1 MGPALESR
9 SWKPGQAWRPLYA
22 EKRRNDL
29 RRIREVSALYS
40 NSTSA
45 STGAIRANFMT
56 LMLPKRTLRIDNLGR
71 RVRSRS
77 LSQNFPNPYGSRWG
91 EPLTQSYCNLNSC
104 LRRAR
109 PDANFLQEHHK
120 PRTTKLYSLDS
131 RHVRR
136 NAQEIKVSDSLTSE
150 RGFGRV
156 KGKMRTKGIGRGI
169 IETLSR
175 D

>member
-56 LMLPKRTLRIDNLGR
+56 LMLPKRAFRIDNLGR

-91 EPLTQSYCNLNSC
+91 EPLTQSYCSFNAC
-104 LRRAR
+104 WRRAR
-109 PDANFLQEHHK
+109 PDMSFIQEHHK
-120 PRTTKLYSLDS
+120 PRTIKLYDLYS
-131 RHVRR
+131 RHVCC
-136 NAQEIKVSDSLTSE
+136 NAQEIHVSDSLTHE
-150 RGFGRV
+150 RDFGRV
-156 KGKMRTKGIGRGI
+156 KGKIKNKGHGKRNNRNF
-169 IETLSR
+169 EP
-175 D
+175 

>member
-1 MGPALESR
+1 MRPVLESR

-40 NSTSA
+40 NYTSA

-56 LMLPKRTLRIDNLGR
+56 LMLPKRAFRIDNLGR

-91 EPLTQSYCNLNSC
+91 EPLTQSYCSLNAC
-104 LRRAR
+104 WRRAR
-109 PDANFLQEHHK
+109 PDMSFIWKAALAANTR
-120 PRTTKLYSLDS
+120 RTVADDDREDNGWIL
-131 RHVRR
+131 V
-136 NAQEIKVSDSLTSE
+136 
-150 RGFGRV
+150 GR
-156 KGKMRTKGIGRGI
+156 K
-169 IETLSR
+169 ENSR
-175 D
+175 DILTYERPEYIVQREQPTCDKKW